1 MGFFSK
7 IAGQVAGAAVGSLL
21 GGGGKKGAKQKIKPF
36 TPANLYTPSGNA
48 TWAGGNGTAT
58 LSPELQKYQDYYG
71 QNAGNY
77 QGAISQFF
85 APQRSS
91 YTTQM
96 DGTQEDYNKYLT
108 GSNSLDKGAN
118 GGRDFLYQAAKERGQ
133 LGAYYKL
140 LADGSLN
147 ESTKTSKSSKL
158 MLMSSTQAGMKP
170 MSFDEWSKANK
181 SSKFDQA
188 GFDAAN
194 TNYVSPEQTMY
205 DKLRALSQPAEDQ
218 ARADNESRLFSQGLL
233 GASNGQGYNP
243 TIKAFNDSTHQ
254 ADLQRELTALTSTP
268 DLIAKWQNLQNSQ
281 SSGAQGL
288 SQIPNELLK
297 IGANIG
303 VGAGTNSINAATAQS
318 QIANTQGDFWKSA
331 SGIIGQG
338 VTDSVDQFFSKPSD
352 TNSPFSFKPSTN
364 NNLGTDFNFG
374 SLNFLK

>member
-1 MGFFSK
+1 MGLFSSL
-7 IAGQVAGAAVGSLL
+7 AGAVVSSALS
-21 GGGGKKGAKQKIKPF
+21 GGGKKSKSAKIKPF

-58 LSPELQKYQDYYG
+58 LSPELQQYQDYYG
-71 QNAGNY
+71 QNANNY
-77 QGAISQFF
+77 QSQIDSYF
-85 APQRSS
+85 APNRNNFFTSKPTAGTNGFTPLSFEQWSASQPKSNAFTGGSGFDSS
-91 YTTQM
+91 GVYHSTIGEM
-96 DGTQEDYNKYLT
+96 GLGGIRYW
-108 GSNSLDKGAN
+108 
-118 GGRDFLYQAAKERGQ
+118 GGRNDNAA
-133 LGAYYKL
+133 
-140 LADGSLN
+140 
-147 ESTKTSKSSKL
+147 
-158 MLMSSTQAGMKP
+158 STQAGYQQYLSQNP
-170 MSFDEWSKANK
+170 ARAGTNGSAGV
-181 SSKFDQA
+181 FDQA

-194 TNYVSPEQTMY
+194 TNYVSPEQKMY

-243 TIKAFNDSTHQ
+243 AIKAFNDSANQ

-303 VGAGTNSINAATAQS
+303 VGAGTNSINAATAQN
-318 QIANTQGDFWKSA
+318 QIANSQGDFWKSA

-338 VTDSVDQFFSKPSD
+338 VTDSVDQFFSSGS
-352 TNSPFSFKPSTN
+352 NSPFSLKPSNT

-374 SLNFLK
+374 SMNFLK